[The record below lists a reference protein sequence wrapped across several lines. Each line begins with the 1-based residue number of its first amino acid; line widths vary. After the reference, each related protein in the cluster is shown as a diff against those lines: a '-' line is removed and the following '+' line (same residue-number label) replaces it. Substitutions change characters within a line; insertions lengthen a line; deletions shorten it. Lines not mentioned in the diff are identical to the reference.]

1 MKNQVHT
8 NKKEMN
14 KNQNH
19 LDGAIVAEYSKNPQK
34 AFEMEKNLYRSDLF
48 EMLKPIEEEI
58 QRLGTFFGSQ
68 EHDALRLVIY
78 LLKSGNGV
86 AVERALEP
94 ITDLVSKLKEKDELI
109 DEVSGIVQSNF
120 TVSILEDGTQE
131 PMSICDSAIM
141 QVELIG
147 SLLIDH
153 EETTN
158 N

>member
-8 NKKEMN
+8 INKEMN
-14 KNQNH
+14 KNLNQ
-19 LDGAIVAEYSKNPQK
+19 LDKAVAAKYNENPQV

-48 EMLKPIEEEI
+48 EMLKPLEEEI

-68 EHDALRLVIY
+68 EHNALRLVIY

-109 DEVSGIVQSNF
+109 DEITDVVQTNF
-120 TVSILEDGTQE
+120 PESFLEDGTTIKNTLQDQ
-131 PMSICDSAIM
+131 MILK
-141 QVELIG
+141 VELIG
-147 SLLIDH
+147 NLLIDF
-153 EETTN
+153 EDEWE
-158 N
+158 